1 MQNKS
6 IGLVCVVVLLR
17 EFFFLIA
24 FYMVHPYITT
34 LRHFTL
40 TIYVYI
46 HVCLTCGSNVTYIG
60 LERGPMAPEVSM
72 ATVVKR

>member
-1 MQNKS
+1 MRGS
-6 IGLVCVVVLLR
+6 IAKRVLLSHC
-17 EFFFLIA
+17 LLHGA
-24 FYMVHPYITT
+24 SLH
-34 LRHFTL
+34 HNL

-46 HVCLTCGSNVTYIG
+46 HVCLACGSNVTYIG